1 MNNLKIN
8 NEEQK
13 TAIVTGASEGI
24 GAAFSKLLIKKGWK
38 VIGISRSSSKLRAIS
53 QNLLSNEQSFKYFSC
68 DVQDLKKLKNIA
80 KEVEAPDLLLLNA
93 GIYSPVNA
101 SEINLDLYKKHL
113 NINYLGVLNSYEAF
127 LPGLIK
133 KQNGHIII
141 MSSVS
146 GWIGLPKAAAYGP
159 TKAALR
165 SFAQSAR
172 YDLNPKGIKVQLC
185 SPGFVEPQ
193 ATSINDFYM
202 PGLMNVNEAANLIFK
217 YMSTN
222 KFEFSFP
229 SSFSI
234 FMKIFSFLPD
244 KISSYLIKK
253 FIIKI

>member
-1 MNNLKIN
+1 MNNLKIYN
-8 NEEQK
+8 KKQK
-13 TAIVTGASEGI
+13 TAVITGASEGI
-24 GAAFSKLLIKKGWK
+24 GAAFAKLLIKKGWR
-38 VIGISRSSSKLRAIS
+38 VIGISRSSKKLNSISKNIS
-53 QNLLSNEQSFKYFSC
+53 SNNQSFKYFSC
-68 DVQDLKKLKNIA
+68 DVQDFEKLKAIA
-80 KEVEAPDLLLLNA
+80 KEIKSPDLLFLNA

-101 SEINLDLYKKHL
+101 SKINLDVYKKHL

-127 LPGLIK
+127 LPGFIS

-165 SFAQSAR
+165 SFAQSIR
-172 YDLNPKGIKVQLC
+172 YDLNTKGIKVQLC
-185 SPGFVEPQ
+185 SPGFVDTP

-217 YMSTN
+217 YMHSR

-229 SSFSI
+229 FAFSF

-253 FIIKI
+253 FII

>member
-1 MNNLKIN
+1 VNNLKIYKKK
-8 NEEQK
+8 QK
-13 TAIVTGASEGI
+13 TAIITGASEGI

-38 VIGISRSSSKLRAIS
+38 VFGISRSSSKLKAMS
-53 QNLLSNEQSFKYFSC
+53 KSFQSNKQSFKYFSC
-68 DVQDLKKLKNIA
+68 DVQDFKKLKSIA
-80 KEVEAPDLLLLNA
+80 KEIEAPDLLFLNA

-101 SEINLDLYKKHL
+101 SEINLDLYKKHI

-127 LPGLIK
+127 LPGLIS

-185 SPGFVEPQ
+185 SPGFVETQ

-217 YMSTN
+217 HMGSN

-229 SSFSI
+229 LSFSL
-234 FMKIFSFLPD
+234 FMKIFSYLPD

-253 FIIKI
+253 FII

>member
-1 MNNLKIN
+1 MKNLKN
-8 NEEQK
+8 SENKQK
-13 TAIVTGASEGI
+13 TAIITGASDGI
-24 GAAFSKLLIKKGWK
+24 GAAFTKLLIKNGWK
-38 VIGISRSSSKLRAIS
+38 VTGISRSSSKLKVMRES
-53 QNLLSNEQSFKYFSC
+53 FLSNEQSFKYFSC
-68 DVQDLKKLKNIA
+68 DVQDFKKLKSISNEI
-80 KEVEAPDLLLLNA
+80 ESPDLLLLNA

-101 SEINLDLYKKHL
+101 SEMNLDVYKKHL
-113 NINYLGVLNSYEAF
+113 NINYLGVLNCYEVF
-127 LPGLIK
+127 LPGLIS

-141 MSSVS
+141 MSSIS

-185 SPGFVEPQ
+185 SPGFVDTQ

-217 YMSTN
+217 YMNSN

-229 SSFSI
+229 LSFSV
-234 FMKIFSFLPD
+234 FMKIFSCLPD
-244 KISSYLIKK
+244 RISSNLIKK
-253 FIIKI
+253 FIK

>member
-8 NEEQK
+8 NEKQK

-38 VIGISRSSSKLRAIS
+38 VIGISRNSIKLREIS
-53 QNLLSNEQSFKYFSC
+53 QNLPSNEESFKYFSC
-68 DVQDLKKLKNIA
+68 DVQDLKKLRNIA
-80 KEVEAPDLLLLNA
+80 KEVEAPDLVFLNA

-127 LPGLIK
+127 LPGLIR

-159 TKAALR
+159 
-165 SFAQSAR
+165 S
-172 YDLNPKGIKVQLC
+172 
-185 SPGFVEPQ
+185 
-193 ATSINDFYM
+193 
-202 PGLMNVNEAANLIFK
+202 
-217 YMSTN
+217 
-222 KFEFSFP
+222 
-229 SSFSI
+229 
-234 FMKIFSFLPD
+234 
-244 KISSYLIKK
+244 
-253 FIIKI
+253 

>member
-1 MNNLKIN
+1 MK
-8 NEEQK
+8 QK
-13 TAIVTGASEGI
+13 TAVITGASDGI
-24 GAAFSKLLIKKGWK
+24 GAALTTLLIKNGWK
-38 VIGISRSSSKLRAIS
+38 VIGISRNYNKLEALSK
-53 QNLLSNEQSFKYFSC
+53 NLLLYEGTFNYFLC
-68 DVQDLKKLKNIA
+68 DVQDFTKLKTIA
-80 KEVEAPDLLLLNA
+80 KKIGSTDLLFLNA
-93 GIYSPVNA
+93 GVYSPVNA
-101 SEINLDLYKKHL
+101 SEINLDIYKKHL

-127 LPGLIK
+127 LPGLIR

-172 YDLNPKGIKVQLC
+172 YDLNKKGIKVQIC
-185 SPGFVEPQ
+185 SPGFIDTQ

-202 PGLMNVNEAANLIFK
+202 PGLMKVDEAAKSIFK
-217 YMSTN
+217 YMKTN

-229 SSFSI
+229 LTFSI
-234 FMKIFSFLPD
+234 FMKIFSCLPD

-253 FIIKI
+253 FIV

>member
-1 MNNLKIN
+1 MNNLKIYKKK
-8 NEEQK
+8 QK
-13 TAIVTGASEGI
+13 TAIITGASEGI
-24 GAAFSKLLIKKGWK
+24 GAAFSRLLIKKGWK
-38 VIGISRSSSKLRAIS
+38 VFGISRSSSKLKAMS
-53 QNLLSNEQSFKYFSC
+53 KGFKSNEQSFKYFSC
-68 DVQDLKKLKNIA
+68 DVQDFKKLKSIA
-80 KEVEAPDLLLLNA
+80 KEIEAPDMLLLNA

-101 SEINLDLYKKHL
+101 SEINLDLYKKHI
-113 NINYLGVLNSYEAF
+113 NINYLGVLNCYEAF
-127 LPGLIK
+127 LPGLIR

-185 SPGFVEPQ
+185 SPGFVETQ

-217 YMSTN
+217 HMGSN

-229 SSFSI
+229 LSFSL
-234 FMKIFSFLPD
+234 FMKIFSYLPD

-253 FIIKI
+253 FII